1 VNRSRVAIAALL
13 IAAAAAGV
21 GCSSDP
27 RTDFCDR
34 LRSDFRLT
42 DLRDAIDRDD
52 TAAISRSLQELE
64 DLADDAPREIAID
77 LHIVVDTVSRTV
89 RAVTNVTSLGGE
101 SLPPDLTELNAALA
115 KVSENSQR
123 VARYA
128 DRDCNL
134 QLNR

>member
-1 VNRSRVAIAALL
+1 VSRTRAAVAALL
-13 IAAAAAGV
+13 IGASVVGV

-27 RTDFCDR
+27 QADFCDR
-34 LRSDFRLT
+34 LRSDYRFD
-42 DLRDAIDRDD
+42 DLANAIDRGD
-52 TAAISRSLQELE
+52 TAAISKSLQELQ
-64 DLADDAPREIAID
+64 DLADDAPKEIAID
-77 LHIVVDTVSRTV
+77 LHFIVDTVSRTV